1 MRKNKAYGGQKR
13 RKKKKTH
20 GEEKIWVWV
29 LKNTSR
35 YPYSRNFKKKKTGM
49 SP

>member
-20 GEEKIWVWV
+20 GEEEIWVWV
-29 LKNTSR
+29 LKNTR
-35 YPYSRNFKKKKTGM
+35 ADIPTQEILKRKKLE
-49 SP
+49 